1 MRAFKFR
8 VYDEKKNCWVVDYI
22 QYYPM
27 DTFVKQGHTI
37 QQFTGILDKNLRE
50 IYEGDY
56 VKAKNGIVYTCK
68 YSNEEAAFIL
78 EFVDSFVYLSDFDSI
93 EVVGN
98 IFDNPELNNEN

>member
-8 VYDEKKNCWVVDYI
+8 VYDEKKNCWVKDYI
-22 QYYPM
+22 QYHPL
-27 DTFVKQGHTI
+27 DAFVKQGHTI
-37 QQFTGILDKNLRE
+37 QQFTGILDKNLQE
-50 IYEGDY
+50 IYEGDL

-78 EFVDSFVYLSDFDSI
+78 DFIDSFVYLSDFDHL

-98 IFDNPELNNEN
+98 IFENERTN

>member
-37 QQFTGILDKNLRE
+37 QQFTGMLDNNLRE
-50 IYEGDY
+50 IYEGDL
-56 VKAKNGIVYTCK
+56 VKAKNNIVYTCK

-78 EFVDSFVYLSDFDSI
+78 DFIDSFVYLSDFDHL

-98 IFDNPELNNEN
+98 IFEYGN

>member
-8 VYDEKKNCWVVDYI
+8 VYDEKKNCWVADYL
-22 QYYPM
+22 QYYP
-27 DTFVKQGHTI
+27 TENFAKQGHII

-50 IYEGDY
+50 IYEGDL
-56 VKAKNGIVYTCK
+56 VKAKTGIVYTCK

-78 EFVDSFVYLSDFDSI
+78 EFVDSFVYLSDFDSL

-98 IFDNPELNNEN
+98 IFENGN